1 MDQTGNQLAAGAETS
16 PRSGKRLLP
25 GAVIVILAAV
35 TGAVWMAR
43 SGGHPLELG
52 RPIDPNQAID
62 LAAAL
67 TWEGTATS
75 GRLVISG
82 QVGEVC
88 RSAGC
93 WFVLQEI
100 KDGRLHEIFIDLKK
114 YGAFTVRSDISGRRA
129 VVSGELVGTAPDRVF
144 VADGLRLE

>member
-1 MDQTGNQLAAGAETS
+1 MDQTGHQLAAGAETS
-16 PRSGKRLLP
+16 PRTGKWLLLA
-25 GAVIVILAAV
+25 AVIVILAATV
-35 TGAVWMAR
+35 SAVWMWR
-43 SGGHPLELG
+43 GGHLLELG

-67 TWEGTATS
+67 TSEEPATS
-75 GRLVISG
+75 GRLVIRG

-100 KDGRLHEIFIDLKK
+100 KDGTLHEIFIDLKK

-129 VVSGELVGTAPDRVF
+129 VVSGELVGTAPDRMF